1 MSRIT
6 LASRPFKI
14 KSFFWSTIYYAVH
27 SRPQKYVPGV
37 ISRPN
42 YEDMIAS
49 ILVKIKD
56 LAAKITDK
64 HMTSIFGELLPTSET
79 SHFLIPFSVRQA
91 WFFSDSA
98 LLFRNKQTSTKT
110 RRYEEPNFWGIST
123 GERSMVRRAWLNT
136 RIFLFLYGLYLV

>member
-1 MSRIT
+1 MSHIT

-27 SRPQKYVPGV
+27 DRPQRYVAGV

-42 YEDMIAS
+42 YEDMIA

-91 WFFSDSA
+91 
-98 LLFRNKQTSTKT
+98 
-110 RRYEEPNFWGIST
+110 
-123 GERSMVRRAWLNT
+123 
-136 RIFLFLYGLYLV
+136 